1 MDISSGVPNFFAS
14 SKAFSNSLDI
24 PVAPLNFKLSPPQ
37 PIEEHTP
44 TMFLSAASTDA
55 GHLPTET
62 ETKTEFKASIATN
75 DSASTFLLTARET
88 ALSMANMSPGSTP
101 LLPLA
106 TGFTIKTER
115 ATSLDQGQ
123 PDEVM
128 QTTQISAAEPKR
140 TVVATD
146 SMIAGVIHPFNES
159 NAASISSI
167 VKGSSP
173 DKPALNLLTSASIT
187 SNDLALGGQDFASVP
202 NSNIA
207 SKTSSVPVS
216 NEPVPPA
223 SSFAPSTASGK
234 PRSPPFNLTNES
246 AASKPSFGGFNFQIA
261 GVADKVKSQAPVVSS
276 STSSSTVAQPD
287 QKKETIG
294 FAFQPQPSASAS
306 TSLFAF
312 GGGGSVASDVSKP
325 FSFGTSAGSS
335 LGRPVTPPKAQ
346 DQEVQM
352 DESPT
357 RDVQSSNVKPTMSG
371 FSFSQT
377 PTSSSLFGTQTSGN
391 TPSSSPFN
399 FERSSRPL
407 ASNPFATSVKE
418 VKPVQK
424 KPIDFSQTSSFPFG
438 QNAKAPDVAG
448 TVQSPTSG
456 PFSFGPSTNTFA
468 FGPSSSSNNP
478 FGQPQAGSAPSSP
491 ASFGA
496 SPFSFGTSAPNPA
509 FMFGSSQPAS
519 PVGGTNLSL
528 PQPSTSSFGN
538 SGFGQSAPS
547 SPFSTTSPLAPSAP
561 SAPLFTI
568 GSAPMAA
575 PGAPRQ
581 IKKLPSRRS
590 GPKR

>member
-1 MDISSGVPNFFAS
+1 M
-14 SKAFSNSLDI
+14 
-24 PVAPLNFKLSPPQ
+24 APLNFKLSPPQ
-37 PIEEHTP
+37 PIEEHAP
-44 TMFLSAASTDA
+44 TMFPRVASTDA

-62 ETKTEFKASIATN
+62 ETKREFKASIATN
-75 DSASTFLLTARET
+75 DSASAFVSTARET
-88 ALSMANMSPGSTP
+88 ALSTTNMSPSSTL
-101 LLPLA
+101 LLPPA
-106 TGFTIKTER
+106 TTGFTIKTVSAAER
-115 ATSLDQGQ
+115 ATPLNQEQ
-123 PDEVM
+123 PDEAM

-140 TVVATD
+140 TIETTD
-146 SMIAGVIHPFNES
+146 SMNPGATHPSNES
-159 NAASISSI
+159 NAASVSSI
-167 VKGSSP
+167 VKGSGP
-173 DKPALNLLTSASIT
+173 DKPGLNLPTAASIT
-187 SNDLALGGQDFASVP
+187 TNDLALGGQDFASD
-202 NSNIA
+202 IA
-207 SKTSSVPVS
+207 SKASSLPVS
-216 NEPVPPA
+216 IEPVLPA
-223 SSFAPSTASGK
+223 PSFAPSTASGK
-234 PRSPPFNLTNES
+234 LRSPPFNLTNES
-246 AASKPSFGGFNFQIA
+246 TAPKPSFGGFNFQIT
-261 GVADKVKSQAPVVSS
+261 GVTDKVKSQAPVGSDISS
-276 STSSSTVAQPD
+276 NTPSVAQLD

-294 FAFQPQPSASAS
+294 FTFPPQTSASAS

-325 FSFGTSAGSS
+325 FSFGSSAGNS

-357 RDVQSSNVKPTMSG
+357 RDIQSSNVKPTMSG
-371 FSFSQT
+371 FSFGQT

-399 FERSSRPL
+399 FGPSQSL
-407 ASNPFATSVKE
+407 ASNPFATSAKE
-418 VKPVQK
+418 VKPVPK
-424 KPIDFSQTSSFPFG
+424 KTIDFSQTSSFSFG
-438 QNAKAPDVAG
+438 QNNKAPDVAG
-448 TVQSPTSG
+448 TVQSPTSA
-456 PFSFGPSTNTFA
+456 PFSYGSNTNTFG
-468 FGPSSSSNNP
+468 FGPSSASNNP
-478 FGQPQAGSAPSSP
+478 FGQPQTGSAPSSP
-491 ASFGA
+491 AAFSA